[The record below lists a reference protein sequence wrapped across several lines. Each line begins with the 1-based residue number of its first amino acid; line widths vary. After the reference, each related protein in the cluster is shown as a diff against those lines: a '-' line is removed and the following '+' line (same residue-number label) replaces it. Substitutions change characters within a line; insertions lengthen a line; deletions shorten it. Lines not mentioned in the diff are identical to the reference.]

1 MKLKR
6 LRAIIREEIKR
17 SLNEAKLPQLQTPSD
32 VSYYDRDWGEV
43 FKAWANRRNVDYGPR
58 ESQMYDWKD
67 RSHYDDAVKEYHS
80 HMEKVA
86 KKFNEASKGLEEV
99 YKVWNKIIDKYR
111 RKDGS

>member
-6 LRAIIREEIKR
+6 LRAIIKEEIKR

-43 FKAWANRRNVDYGPR
+43 FKAWANRHNVDYGPR

-86 KKFNEASKGLEEV
+86 KKFNEASKGLEDV